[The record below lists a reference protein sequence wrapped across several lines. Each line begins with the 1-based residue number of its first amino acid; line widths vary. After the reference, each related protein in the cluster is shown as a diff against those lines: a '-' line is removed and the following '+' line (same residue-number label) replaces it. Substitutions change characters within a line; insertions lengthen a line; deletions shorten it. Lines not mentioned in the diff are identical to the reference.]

1 VIWAPGGRAATS
13 DTATVPSGR
22 RNHSMWVSPVRSPRA
37 VSAAG
42 AMSLM
47 PAYSGP
53 PMSRGSSTIHCI
65 HGLRSTSSGV
75 GR

>member
-1 VIWAPGGRAATS
+1 MIWAPGGRAPTS
-13 DTATVPSGR
+13 ETATEPSGR
-22 RNHSMWVSPVRSPRA
+22 RNHSMWVSPVLSP
-37 VSAAG
+37 SAFSACG
-42 AMSLM
+42 ATCLM

-53 PMSRGSSTIHCI
+53 PMSRGSSTTHCI